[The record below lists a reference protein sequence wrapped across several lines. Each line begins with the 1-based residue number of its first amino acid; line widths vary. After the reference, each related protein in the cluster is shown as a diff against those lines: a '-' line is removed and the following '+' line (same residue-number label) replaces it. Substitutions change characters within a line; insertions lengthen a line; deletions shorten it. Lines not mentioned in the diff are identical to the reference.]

1 MASDGGFSTKPM
13 GFDKNEVNE
22 YIASLRKK
30 MNEIEAEKKAN
41 DEKTAAALKQAKTAD
56 ERVKAAEKAG
66 EEKATAI
73 QEKLDIAT
81 VKADRLS
88 KQLEEEK
95 KKMTDMLK
103 SGKGITAEAQK
114 AYTEVIEKAEA
125 DAKEITDKAR
135 ETAEKI
141 VAEAE
146 IVRAQADKKLAA
158 FMEVLRGQLD
168 IINNG
173 YKAVN
178 ESASELLGS
187 KIAAARVE
195 VPDFA
200 AAAKSAEPA
209 PKPEYETPA
218 GAKEEEP
225 KKEEKPE
232 PKKEV
237 KPEPKKEEKPETK
250 PTKTEKPAKPEP
262 KKEEKPAE
270 SAEASFDDWGGN
282 DLAKSILADETRKSD
297 VPLVNP
303 DASKDLF
310 GADLFGTMDSSD
322 DDMTDLTAGFVAAEE
337 EQIEDIK
344 PMDNSDHAK
353 ATLDSDFA
361 NDLIAQTM
369 TSSHLDE
376 NADEDLLAAVRAQEE
391 KFAVQPAVSVDELDM
406 DEKPESA
413 LSDEEELMKALLEA
427 EKSLGSLDDAIQE
440 DNTGASD
447 ALDSDNP
454 WADLQKQLEAMEQ
467 SGLGMDMGSDEPAA
481 PAPEPAAPSADD
493 ASIWNFGSTDS
504 SGNSDDDMSGDAF
517 GGFGGF

>member
-22 YIASLRKK
+22 YIASLRKR
-30 MNEIEAEKKAN
+30 MNEIEADKKAN
-41 DEKTAAALKQAKTAD
+41 DEKTAAALKQAETAD

-66 EEKATAI
+66 EDKAAAI

-81 VKADRLS
+81 VKADRLNKQVDDLK

-103 SGKGITAEAQK
+103 TGKGVNAEAQK

-125 DAKEITDKAR
+125 DAKEITDKAK

-141 VAEAE
+141 VADAESRRAEADE
-146 IVRAQADKKLAA
+146 KLAS
-158 FMEVLRGQLD
+158 FMELLRGQLD
-168 IINNG
+168 TINNG

-178 ESASELLGS
+178 ESAAELLGS
-187 KIAAARVE
+187 KIAAAPIE

-200 AAAKSAEPA
+200 AMAKSAEPA
-209 PKPEYETPA
+209 PEPEKTVETKDEKPEPKSEL
-218 GAKEEEP
+218 

-232 PKKEV
+232 N
-237 KPEPKKEEKPETK
+237 
-250 PTKTEKPAKPEP
+250 KPAKKEKAAKPAPEP
-262 KKEEKPAE
+262 VKEEKPAE
-270 SAEASFDDWGGN
+270 SEEASFDDWGGN
-282 DLAKSILADETRKSD
+282 DLANSILADETRTSE

-310 GADLFGTMDSSD
+310 GADLFGAMDSSEE
-322 DDMTDLTAGFVAAEE
+322 DMTDISAGFGSAEE
-337 EQIEDIK
+337 EQVEDIQ
-344 PMDNSDHAK
+344 PFDNSDHAK
-353 ATLDSDFA
+353 ATPDSGFA
-361 NDLIAQTM
+361 SDLIAQTM
-369 TSSHLDE
+369 TSAHLDE

-391 KFAVQPAVSVDELDM
+391 KFAVQPTVSVDELDM
-406 DEKPESA
+406 DENPEPA

-440 DNTGASD
+440 NNTTTSD
-447 ALDSDNP
+447 GLDSDNP

-467 SGLGMDMGSDEPAA
+467 SGLGMDMGIDEPAA
-481 PAPEPAAPSADD
+481 PVPAPEPAAPSADD
-493 ASIWNFGSTDS
+493 ASIWNFGSSDN